1 MGEAIVYVIG
11 TVVVTAMSH
20 FIARRVEKRQEKQ
33 KYLEC
38 KRNEITRFI
47 QYAAEMVFVK
57 EYLSHHSMELWKRYG
72 VLSYYC
78 TYEQMRAVE
87 DFIITFG
94 RTSGIFPAERKQA
107 YREMCTA
114 LSACESRHLKRKH
127 KRAIRKNFEE
137 ERARQDALE
146 KTFIYESEAP
156 QGKEDTALH

>member
-1 MGEAIVYVIG
+1 MTSIVAIVSVIVSG
-11 TVVVTAMSH
+11 AVAIIPTVTSFLH
-20 FIARRVEKRQEKQ
+20 DKREKEEHRRK
-33 KYLEC
+33 
-38 KRNEITRFI
+38 EITRFI

-107 YREMCTA
+107 YREMCAA
-114 LSACESRHLKRKH
+114 LSTCESRHLKRKH